1 MLKLSPGQVLFEYLL
16 IFQSP
21 YFENVY
27 VPLPWNIIFVW
38 CRGLYVRFHTRW
50 KIVWNT
56 RQKWEKRASKVKMR
70 AGKACKKTWGVR
82 IGCVDEFILGFRWS
96 LMKIGLSQ
104 FKGLLWPSRPLE
116 PLFVQGLLQQNS
128 FQVLP
133 FPRPPPPYLFPHLHL
148 GN

>member
-56 RQKWEKRASKVKMR
+56 RQKRNVLLRWKWEQAKHA
-70 AGKACKKTWGVR
+70 KKTWGVR
-82 IGCVDEFILGFRWS
+82 VGCEDEFILGFRWS

-104 FKGLLWPSRPLE
+104 FKGLLWPSRLLE
-116 PLFVQGLLQQNS
+116 PLFVPGLLQQNS

-133 FPRPPPPYLFPHLHL
+133 FPHPPPPYLFPHLHL